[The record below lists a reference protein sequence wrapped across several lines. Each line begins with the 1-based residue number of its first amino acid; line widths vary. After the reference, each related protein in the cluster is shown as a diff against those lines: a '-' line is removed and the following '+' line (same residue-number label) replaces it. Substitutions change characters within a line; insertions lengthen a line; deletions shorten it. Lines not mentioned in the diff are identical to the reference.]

1 MHPCA
6 PGGSFHIR
14 TVISVPASDPNMP
27 LLAPT
32 VVYRIDQN
40 DCLTFISE
48 SWAEAAKA
56 SGGYVSRREYLV
68 GRRLWDL
75 LVDTKVIAL
84 YCGLVARVRA
94 GHPATFSYRC
104 DTVTRERRFLMRI
117 QITEE
122 NEVEFYT
129 TPEQE
134 TGRERVPL
142 LDSAHARD
150 DTRVLRMCSMCQQVE
165 LRANYWVPMEAAAKL
180 GDLLSTDRLPR
191 LQHALCSACEPLL
204 QIHRGS

>member
-1 MHPCA
+1 
-6 PGGSFHIR
+6 
-14 TVISVPASDPNMP
+14 VISVPASDPNLP

-48 SWAEAAKA
+48 SWSEAAKA
-56 SGGYVSRREYLV
+56 SGGYVFMREYLV

-75 LVDTKVIAL
+75 LIDPKVIAL
-84 YCGLVARVRA
+84 YCSLVARVRA
-94 GHPATFSYRC
+94 GHPAIFSYRC
-104 DTVTRERRFLMRI
+104 DTATQERRFLMRI
-117 QITEE
+117 QLTEA

-134 TGRERVPL
+134 TGRVRVPV
-142 LDSAHARD
+142 LDSSHARD

-165 LRANYWVPMEAAAKL
+165 LSVNYWVPMEAAAKL
-180 GDLLSTDRLPR
+180 GDLLATDRLPR
-191 LQHALCSACEPLL
+191 LQHALCPLCEPLL
-204 QIHRGS
+204 QEHRRS